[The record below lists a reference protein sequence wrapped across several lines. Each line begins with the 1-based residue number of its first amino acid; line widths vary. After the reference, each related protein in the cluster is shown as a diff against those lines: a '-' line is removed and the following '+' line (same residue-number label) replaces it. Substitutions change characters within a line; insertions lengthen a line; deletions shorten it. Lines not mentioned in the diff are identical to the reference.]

1 MKKRF
6 ALVAALLFAFSL
18 ASPTGAVAKEE
29 EQGAFAFHA
38 GDEFIEGATGERP
51 GNVTRASSNG
61 DTITVIA
68 TGEFRLDGRKASGTG
83 SFAHR
88 NAAGATVA
96 VGSFTAGRLR
106 SFTDFG
112 TPGGFPFPTL
122 HGGKADILIH
132 VTAHPAPSLAAT
144 VKFDAL
150 LTIDCAFG
158 RVPPGVE
165 EGITLV
171 IVTGPFAGLAFDQKV
186 SGFTVFV
193 AENEKEEEKD

>member
-18 ASPTGAVAKEE
+18 ASPTGAVAKDE
-29 EQGAFAFHA
+29 EQRAFEFHVGDAFLQ
-38 GDEFIEGATGERP
+38 GFELPPDD
-51 GNVTRASSNG
+51 VTRASSNR

-68 TGEFRLDGRKASGTG
+68 TGEFRLNGRKASGTG
-83 SFAHR
+83 SFAHK
-88 NAAGATVA
+88 NAAGNTLA
-96 VGSFTAGRLR
+96 VGSFTADRLR
-106 SFTDFG
+106 SFRDFG
-112 TPGGFPFPTL
+112 TQTGLPSTL
-122 HGGKADILIH
+122 HGGTAVILVH
-132 VTAHPAPSLAAT
+132 VVAHPAPAFTAT

-158 RVPPGVE
+158 RGPPGIE
-165 EGITLV
+165 EGVTLV

>member
-150 LTIDCAFG
+150 LTIDCAING
-158 RVPPGVE
+158 GTKEGVTVL
-165 EGITLV
+165 IL
-171 IVTGPFAGLAFDQKV
+171 TGPFKGLAFDQE
-186 SGFTVFV
+186 GRGQTVFV
-193 AENEKEEEKD
+193 AENKKDEEKD